1 MTDVFLLLIDMPDLE
16 PDISVS
22 KRTGRIAKD
31 AIKACEGFLKFALLF
46 VDDPKSEEYFVGF
59 IKILITQV
67 SKTRREIGRSHF
79 TFVHA
84 ENGRESFLSMVEGT
98 IAIVENAYTV
108 PKFWI
113 LLRSTYKK

>member
-1 MTDVFLLLIDMPDLE
+1 MSDLE

-22 KRTGRIAKD
+22 ERTRRIAKD
-31 AIKACEGFLKFALLF
+31 AIKACEGFLIFPLLF
-46 VDDPKSEEYFVGF
+46 IDDPESEEYFVGF

-67 SKTRREIGRSHF
+67 SKTRREIGRSQF

-98 IAIVENAYTV
+98 IAIIKNAYTV
-108 PKFWI
+108 P
-113 LLRSTYKK
+113 